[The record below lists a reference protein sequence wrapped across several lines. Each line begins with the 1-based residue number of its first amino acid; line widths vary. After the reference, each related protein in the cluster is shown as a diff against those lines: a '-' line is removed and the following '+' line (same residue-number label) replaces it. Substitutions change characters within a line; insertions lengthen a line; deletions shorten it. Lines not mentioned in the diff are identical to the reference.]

1 MDYLV
6 CCLYLFAKKPFTFI
20 FVFCKI
26 RKAEGRCCGKAWED
40 MCDRQENIQL
50 ENFNPTFLFTWKG
63 KRDQDEK
70 RYHCHDFL
78 EIAFMMSGSGFYR
91 IDGQIYPVEEGD
103 VLILNP
109 GVMHQ
114 GLVKDKQTAVTE
126 FFVGVSDIRI

>member
-1 MDYLV
+1 
-6 CCLYLFAKKPFTFI
+6 
-20 FVFCKI
+20 
-26 RKAEGRCCGKAWED
+26 

-91 IDGQIYPVEEGD
+91 IDGQIYPVDTPQPSHRHRGD
-103 VLILNP
+103 ASRHSHDQLL
-109 GVMHQ
+109 
-114 GLVKDKQTAVTE
+114 
-126 FFVGVSDIRI
+126 